1 MKKLS
6 VIGTGGH
13 AKVVIATARAAG
25 YSVVAAYDDNEVRH
39 GGVVLGVPILG
50 SAELASTAGLPTVIA
65 IGANRARQMI
75 AQLACDWLTVVHP
88 AAVVHE
94 SVSIGRGSVVF
105 AGTVVQPDSVLGN
118 HVILNTGSSVDH
130 DCRLGDWVHLG
141 PGARLC
147 GGVEIG
153 RGTLVGVGASVIP
166 STRLGDWCTVGAG
179 AAVARSFPDESLL
192 LGVPARRSNYDKE

>member
-25 YSVVAAYDDNEVRH
+25 YAVVAAYDDNAVRH
-39 GGVVLGVPILG
+39 GSKILGVPILG
-50 SAELASTAGLPTVIA
+50 GTEEATRSGLPTVIA
-65 IGANRARQMI
+65 IGANRAREAL
-75 AQLACDWLTVVHP
+75 AQLACNWLSVIHP
-88 AAVVHE
+88 SAVVHE
-94 SVSIGRGSVVF
+94 SVSIGVGSVIF
-105 AGTVVQPDSVLGN
+105 AGVVVQPDSVLGE

-130 DCRLGDWVHLG
+130 DCRLGDWVHVG

-153 RGTLVGVGASVIP
+153 HGTLLGVGTSVIP
-166 STRLGDWCTVGAG
+166 GIRLGEWCVVGAG
-179 AAVARSFPDESLL
+179 AAVAGSFSDESLL
-192 LGVPARRSNYDKE
+192 LGVPARRSNDDKQ